1 MLRKKYSIALLA
13 FMIFMMILPIH
24 SGAAGEFPF
33 TVYPVPEK
41 GKIVQWSKVDKLLP
55 KGKKFKVIDLET
67 GFYFSVQ
74 RRAGNKHA
82 DVQPLTYKDT
92 AVLKHLYNGKWSW
105 RRRAIL
111 IPVKGKMLAAS
122 MHGMPH
128 GHGALQNGFPGHFC
142 IHFAGST
149 THKTR
154 NADPSHKMMILKAG
168 GKLDDYAHHANPHQ
182 VAEMYLLSLKEN
194 DPDLMKPVL
203 PEKGKVR
210 KELLKSARSISAI
223 HYDIRGKE
231 SRKHLAVKT
240 IIPVKTVIFRKNV
253 GAENVHLYITVAR
266 LSPWS
271 SWKISEV
278 EWGE

>member
-1 MLRKKYSIALLA
+1 MDSRKIRLTFLFVLML
-13 FMIFMMILPIH
+13 MILPFH
-24 SGAAGEFPF
+24 AAEASEFPF

-41 GKIVQWSKVDKLLP
+41 GTILKWEKVNRLLP
-55 KGKKFKVIDLET
+55 TGKKFKVIDLET

-128 GHGALQNGFPGHFC
+128 GAGALQNGFPGHFC

-154 NADPSHKMMILKAG
+154 NADPSHKLMILKAG
-168 GKLDDYAHHANPHQ
+168 GKLQDYAHHANPHQ
-182 VAEMYLLSLKEN
+182 IVQMYLLSLKEN

-203 PEKGKVR
+203 PEKGVER
-210 KELLKSARSISAI
+210 KKLLKTGKGVTAI

-231 SRKHLAVKT
+231 SKKHRTFKT
-240 IIPVKTVIFRKNV
+240 VIPVKTVIYR
-253 GAENVHLYITVAR
+253 ENKGVEKTLIHITVAR
-266 LSPWS
+266 LTPWS
-271 SWKISEV
+271 AWKISKV
-278 EWGE
+278 DLGR

>member
-1 MLRKKYSIALLA
+1 MFKQKYSAALLVLIIVLLT
-13 FMIFMMILPIH
+13 MPIH
-24 SGAAGEFPF
+24 SAASGEFPF
-33 TVYPVPEK
+33 TVYPVPDK
-41 GKIVQWSKVDKLLP
+41 GKIMRWTKVDKLLP
-55 KGKKFKVIDLET
+55 KGSKFKVIDLET

-149 THKTR
+149 THRTR

-168 GKLDDYAHHANPHQ
+168 GKLDDYAHHANPHE

-194 DPDLMKPVL
+194 DTDLMKPVL
-203 PEKGKVR
+203 PEKGRVR
-210 KELLKSARSISAI
+210 MNLLKSARGITAI
-223 HYDIRGKE
+223 HYDIRGKK
-231 SRKHLAVKT
+231 SHKHLAVKT
-240 IIPVKTVIFRKNV
+240 VVPVKAIIYRKNE
-253 GAENVHLYITVAR
+253 GAEKVKLNITIVR

-278 EWGE
+278 EKGQ